1 MGLSTLYDLYIS
13 FGYLLSLNITDFEC
27 RFSQLN
33 PDGSTDYSFLENYES
48 VVSHFL
54 FISNFIISFSHCF
67 LDIVFAIGRFDKD
80 LIAGKPM
87 KSLF

>member
-33 PDGSTDYSFLENYES
+33 LDGSTDYSFLENYES

-54 FISNFIISFSHCF
+54 FISNFIISFSLCF
-67 LDIVFAIGRFDKD
+67 LDTVFAIGGFDKD
-80 LIAGKPM
+80 FIAGKPM
-87 KSLF
+87 NSLF